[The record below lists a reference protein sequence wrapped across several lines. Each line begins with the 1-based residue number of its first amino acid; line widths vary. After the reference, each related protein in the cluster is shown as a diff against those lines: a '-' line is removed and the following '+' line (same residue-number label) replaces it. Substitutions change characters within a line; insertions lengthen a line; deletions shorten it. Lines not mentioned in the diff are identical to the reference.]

1 MHHAAIIAAAV
12 AGIGAVACARLFHL
26 GLASSSKQLA
36 EAAVAASNR

>member
-12 AGIGAVACARLFHL
+12 AGIGAITCSRLFRI

-36 EAAVAASNR
+36 EAAAAVSSR